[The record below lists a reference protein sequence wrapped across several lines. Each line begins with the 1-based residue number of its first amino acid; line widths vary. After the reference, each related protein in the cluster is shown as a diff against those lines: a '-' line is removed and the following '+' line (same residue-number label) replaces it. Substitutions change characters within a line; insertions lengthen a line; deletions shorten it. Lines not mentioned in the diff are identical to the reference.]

1 MREEVPGIFKAELTD
16 DRMSIGKIHIYLIPG
31 RPGRRSLMIDAGF
44 CRPQC
49 LKSLQ
54 DVLGELGI
62 PIDSL
67 DVFLT
72 HKHSDHCG
80 LAYAFGKLG
89 ARLFM
94 NPQENRHGYD
104 CLYYSSGRRA
114 RQEQEQVLAA
124 VGITPEGTP
133 RLWEMMREAGRQSG
147 PGSSW
152 EYDCP
157 LFDFFPVRA
166 GQRLEYGDFRFE
178 TVPLPG
184 HTLGQMGLAD
194 YGRRLFFCG
203 DQILNAIVPIVGTSY
218 PGEGILG
225 KYFESLEQIKHTF
238 KGWTVLPAH
247 NGPIEDVGRVVDR
260 IVFSYLDKT
269 YMMQRI
275 LKHGRRPMTVLETA
289 CLAYGMP
296 GLPADGAQL
305 VKLKMVISKT
315 FSCLEYLYDK
325 DFALR
330 EERAGTLYWSAP

>member
-1 MREEVPGIFKAELTD
+1 MRETVPGIFEIELTD
-16 DRMSIGKIHIYLIPG
+16 GRMSIGKIHIYLIPG
-31 RPGRRSLMIDAGF
+31 RPGGRSLMIDAGF

-49 LKSLQ
+49 LEDLKGALE
-54 DVLGELGI
+54 ELGI
-62 PIDSL
+62 SMDRL

-80 LAYAFGKLG
+80 LAYALHRLG

-94 NPQENRHGYD
+94 NPQEDRHGYD
-104 CLYYSSGRRA
+104 CLYYSGGEQAKR
-114 RQEQEQVLAA
+114 EQEKVLAA
-124 VGITPEGTP
+124 VGITREGTP
-133 RLWEMMREAGRQSG
+133 LLWEMMGEAGRRG
-147 PGSSW
+147 KTDW

-157 LFDFFPVRA
+157 RFEYLPIGA
-166 GQRLEYGDFRFE
+166 GKRLEYGDFTFE

-184 HTLGQMGLAD
+184 HTLGQLGLMDA
-194 YGRRLFFCG
+194 GKRLFFCG

-225 KYFESLEQIKHTF
+225 EYFKSLERIKHTF

-269 YMMQRI
+269 YMMQSI
-275 LKHGRRPMTVLETA
+275 LKHSRRPMTVLQVA
-289 CLAYGMP
+289 SLAYGMP

-305 VKLKMVISKT
+305 VKLKMVVSKT
-315 FSCLEYLYDK
+315 FSCLEYLWDK

-330 EERAGTLYWSAP
+330 SQRDGTLYWSAP